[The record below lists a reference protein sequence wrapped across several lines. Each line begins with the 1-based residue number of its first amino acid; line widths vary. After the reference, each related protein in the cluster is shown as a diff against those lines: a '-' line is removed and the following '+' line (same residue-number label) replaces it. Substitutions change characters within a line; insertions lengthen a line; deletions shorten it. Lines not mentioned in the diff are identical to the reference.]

1 MNLIESNKNPNF
13 RIALIASQNKGT
25 IENFVINLEET
36 MYAKSES
43 GVVCNKNTGII
54 KNGYVYGKNVNSD
67 FVRNDGSSVN
77 IGIITRTNSGNG
89 QIKNIY
95 SLVNVDVSNQENIV
109 NNVGN
114 IVSINNSNALVENVY
129 SVGLGKNITNRSA
142 GPNIYYADGK
152 ISNNY
157 YFNDEIF
164 TNKYHKKTTML
175 ELHDTKFQNQL
186 LNNDNRFNV
195 DEYVSKGYYPQ
206 LIMPSVMPNNE
217 YIELPE
223 VKDAD
228 LADILSTEVVKKG
241 IDTVEVKRK
250 IPNTVQLNVTE
261 RKAKYQLEFGNAFA
275 YLDGNGNIL
284 EISSE
289 NNQMPIIRGYETLQ
303 ENIKSGNKI
312 VDNDCNKLLTV
323 QEFLKVAEDNGI
335 QNLITIID
343 ISNDEDYKFELP
355 SKGKVA
361 YMGDG
366 KNIGGKILTLKEI
379 LTREEGKNGQIFI
392 NDSNKMP
399 YFREN
404 V

>member
-1 MNLIESNKNPNF
+1 LKKKKGNDLDFYYLSKDNNRVQKKKKHPKKKTKKKNPEPINDDMFNIDNEIVIGVTVLPSKDEKNKNKNKKKKVKKKTNKEKFDVTDSKPTKSNYSKNGQAKNKKRISYEEDKKRKQKREKRF
-13 RIALIASQNKGT
+13 RIIKT
-25 IENFVINLEET
+25 ILKLLFIF
-36 MYAKSES
+36 A
-43 GVVCNKNTGII
+43 II
-54 KNGYVYGKNVNSD
+54 
-67 FVRNDGSSVN
+67 
-77 IGIITRTNSGNG
+77 IGISLFLFVSPVFN
-89 QIKNIY
+89 IKNIEVNGNSKINVEEIK
-95 SLVNVDVSNQENIV
+95 SLSKLTLEENIFKFSAKQV
-109 NNVGN
+109 KAGVKE
-114 IVSINNSNALVENVY
+114 NAY
-129 SVGLGKNITNRSA
+129 
-142 GPNIYYADGK
+142 
-152 ISNNY
+152 
-157 YFNDEIF
+157 
-164 TNKYHKKTTML
+164 
-175 ELHDTKFQNQL
+175 
-186 LNNDNRFNV
+186 
-195 DEYVSKGYYPQ
+195 
-206 LIMPSVMPNNE
+206 
-217 YIELPE
+217 
-223 VKDAD
+223 
-228 LADILSTEVVKKG
+228 

>member
-1 MNLIESNKNPNF
+1 
-13 RIALIASQNKGT
+13 
-25 IENFVINLEET
+25 
-36 MYAKSES
+36 
-43 GVVCNKNTGII
+43 
-54 KNGYVYGKNVNSD
+54 
-67 FVRNDGSSVN
+67 
-77 IGIITRTNSGNG
+77 
-89 QIKNIY
+89 
-95 SLVNVDVSNQENIV
+95 
-109 NNVGN
+109 
-114 IVSINNSNALVENVY
+114 
-129 SVGLGKNITNRSA
+129 
-142 GPNIYYADGK
+142 
-152 ISNNY
+152 
-157 YFNDEIF
+157 
-164 TNKYHKKTTML
+164 ML
-175 ELHDTKFQNQL
+175 ALHDTKFQNQL

-289 NNQMPIIRGYETLQ
+289 NNQMPIIRGYETPQ
-303 ENIKSGNKI
+303 ENIKSGNKL

-323 QEFLKVAEDNGI
+323 QEFLKVVEDNGI

>member
-1 MNLIESNKNPNF
+1 
-13 RIALIASQNKGT
+13 
-25 IENFVINLEET
+25 
-36 MYAKSES
+36 
-43 GVVCNKNTGII
+43 
-54 KNGYVYGKNVNSD
+54 
-67 FVRNDGSSVN
+67 
-77 IGIITRTNSGNG
+77 
-89 QIKNIY
+89 
-95 SLVNVDVSNQENIV
+95 
-109 NNVGN
+109 
-114 IVSINNSNALVENVY
+114 
-129 SVGLGKNITNRSA
+129 
-142 GPNIYYADGK
+142 
-152 ISNNY
+152 
-157 YFNDEIF
+157 
-164 TNKYHKKTTML
+164 
-175 ELHDTKFQNQL
+175 
-186 LNNDNRFNV
+186 
-195 DEYVSKGYYPQ
+195 
-206 LIMPSVMPNNE
+206 MPNNE

-343 ISNDEDYKFELP
+343 ISNL
-355 SKGKVA
+355 SL
-361 YMGDG
+361 
-366 KNIGGKILTLKEI
+366 IHI
-379 LTREEGKNGQIFI
+379 
-392 NDSNKMP
+392 
-399 YFREN
+399 
-404 V
+404 

>member
-1 MNLIESNKNPNF
+1 MFNIDNEIVIGVTVLPSKDEKNKNKKKKVKKKTNKEKFDVTDSKPTKSNYSKNGQAKNKKRISYEEDKKRKQKREKRF
-13 RIALIASQNKGT
+13 RIIKT
-25 IENFVINLEET
+25 ILKLLFIF
-36 MYAKSES
+36 A
-43 GVVCNKNTGII
+43 II
-54 KNGYVYGKNVNSD
+54 
-67 FVRNDGSSVN
+67 
-77 IGIITRTNSGNG
+77 IGISLFLFVSPVFN
-89 QIKNIY
+89 IKNIEVNGNSKINVEEIK
-95 SLVNVDVSNQENIV
+95 SLSKLTLEENIFKFSAKQV
-109 NNVGN
+109 KAGVKE
-114 IVSINNSNALVENVY
+114 NAY
-129 SVGLGKNITNRSA
+129 
-142 GPNIYYADGK
+142 
-152 ISNNY
+152 
-157 YFNDEIF
+157 
-164 TNKYHKKTTML
+164 
-175 ELHDTKFQNQL
+175 
-186 LNNDNRFNV
+186 
-195 DEYVSKGYYPQ
+195 
-206 LIMPSVMPNNE
+206 
-217 YIELPE
+217 
-223 VKDAD
+223 
-228 LADILSTEVVKKG
+228 

-289 NNQMPIIRGYETLQ
+289 NNQMPIIRGYETPQ
-303 ENIKSGNKI
+303 ENIKSGNKL